1 MIKCVILGAWS
12 IIEFCAAT
20 EGGGG
25 GVFVCV
31 GGDVCVCRWGLVL
44 GQTLVLLVD
53 P

>member
-1 MIKCVILGAWS
+1 MIKCAILGAWS

-25 GVFVCV
+25 
-31 GGDVCVCRWGLVL
+31 VCVCRWGLVL

>member
-20 EGGGG
+20 EGVGGG
-25 GVFVCV
+25 G
-31 GGDVCVCRWGLVL
+31 VCVCRWGLVL

>member
-1 MIKCVILGAWS
+1 M
-12 IIEFCAAT
+12 IEFCAVK

-25 GVFVCV
+25 
-31 GGDVCVCRWGLVL
+31 VCVCRWGLVL

>member
-1 MIKCVILGAWS
+1 MIKSAILGAWI

-25 GVFVCV
+25 VFVCV
-31 GGDVCVCRWGLVL
+31 GGGVCVCRWGLVL